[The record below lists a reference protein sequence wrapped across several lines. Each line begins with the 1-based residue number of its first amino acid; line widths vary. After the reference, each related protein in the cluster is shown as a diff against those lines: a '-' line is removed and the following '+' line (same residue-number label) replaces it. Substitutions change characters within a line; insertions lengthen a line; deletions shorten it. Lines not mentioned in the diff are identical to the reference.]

1 MACLD
6 LLTRRIEKIHRELGG
21 DTNGIQAGGKKD
33 QFIMYKN
40 EYQEAMENITK
51 YKEEKDQLL
60 QFKSQ

>member
-1 MACLD
+1 MANLD

-21 DTNGIQAGGKKD
+21 DTNAVQAGGKKD